1 MDNDKQTLTFN
12 QPLKDETIKLQNDRS
27 ITRIEHLSTELFVTI
42 FGYLNCY
49 DIYEA
54 FSNLNYRFQR
64 LLNSSFYF
72 YEIDLNQF
80 VPTRNKLTAL
90 PCLFFL
96 SIIIDDTDEN
106 VGEIYQLILV
116 LPKLKSISL
125 TINSIDS
132 QINLLTYTKKRQ
144 STIEY
149 LSINS
154 RITIG
159 QIFDILAYTP
169 QIHHMHVRQTEMY
182 SRRIHLESP
191 IKLTNL
197 THISIH
203 KFDGNLNQFETFLS
217 QIYCKLKYLHITLT

>member
-12 QPLKDETIKLQNDRS
+12 QPLKDETIKLQNDRL

-42 FGYLNCY
+42 FGYLHCY

-54 FSNLNYRFQR
+54 FSNLNYRFQQ

-72 YEIDLNQF
+72 YEVRSNKATFIETFTNNYQQFLLLN
-80 VPTRNKLTAL
+80 
-90 PCLFFL
+90 
-96 SIIIDDTDEN
+96 SDDTDEN
-106 VGEIYQLILV
+106 VGEICQLILA